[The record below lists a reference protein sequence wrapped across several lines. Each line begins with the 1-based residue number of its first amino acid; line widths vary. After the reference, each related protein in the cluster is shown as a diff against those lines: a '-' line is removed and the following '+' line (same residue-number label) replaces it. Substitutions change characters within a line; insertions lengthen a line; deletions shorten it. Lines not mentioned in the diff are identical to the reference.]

1 MLDRAG
7 WHTGKEVEVPE
18 EIDLEFLPS
27 SSPEL
32 QPSER
37 ERERERET
45 VALEQRR
52 LGQNRHFDEIEEL
65 EDALVERCVALSNQ
79 PEVIRS

>member
-1 MLDRAG
+1 VLDRAG

-32 QPSER
+32 QPS
-37 ERERERET
+37 ERET